1 MRTIEHGNKFKKD
14 YKRESTGRYKTT
26 LQKEFIEVITTLS
39 NDQPLDARYRDH
51 EMYGNWK
58 NHRDCHIKPDL
69 VLIYTRPDDKTL
81 MLVRLGSHSELS
93 I

>member
-1 MRTIEHGNKFKKD
+1 MRTIERGNKFKKD

-26 LQKEFIEVITTLS
+26 LQKEFIEVITTLAK
-39 NDQPLDARYRDH
+39 DQPLDAHYRDH
-51 EMYGNWK
+51 ELYGNWK

>member
-1 MRTIEHGNKFKKD
+1 MRKIERGNKFKKD
-14 YKRESTGRYKTT
+14 YKRESTGRHKTT
-26 LQKEFIEVITTLS
+26 LQKEFVEVITTLA
-39 NDQPLDARYRDH
+39 NDQPLDTRYRDH
-51 EMYGNWK
+51 ELYGNWK